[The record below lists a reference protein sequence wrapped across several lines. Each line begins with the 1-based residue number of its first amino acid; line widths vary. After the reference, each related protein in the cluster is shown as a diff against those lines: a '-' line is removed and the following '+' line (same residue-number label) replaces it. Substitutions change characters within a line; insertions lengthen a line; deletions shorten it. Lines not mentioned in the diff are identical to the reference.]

1 MEKIIEKTK
10 KMRLFIGSSVD
21 FLPVDEDMAEKLA
34 EYFLYPVKFVEPANI
49 HLTWKFLG
57 DTESTK
63 VDEVVNTI
71 EETVSE
77 ASNIAIKF
85 DKFEIWR
92 KRNIPSLLVLTGV
105 DVNRNATRLFQKL
118 DKAFEKLGFPS
129 SNRTFAPHITVA
141 RYKIKQK
148 PVPNVVLPDWLKFAE
163 TSVEFANLCLFE
175 SAFDGKGHIYT
186 PLKTFKLYDYS

>member
-1 MEKIIEKTK
+1 MEKPK

-21 FLPVDEDMAEKLA
+21 FLPVDEDMAGKLA
-34 EYFLYPVKFVEPANI
+34 EHFLCPIKFVEPANI

-77 ASNIAIKF
+77 ASNITIKF

-92 KRNIPSLLVLTGV
+92 KRNIPSLLVLTGI
-105 DVNRNATRLFQKL
+105 DMNKNATELYQKL
-118 DKAFEKLGFPS
+118 DKAFEKLGIPS
-129 SNRTFAPHITVA
+129 SSRTFAPHITVA

-148 PVPNVVLPDWLKFAE
+148 PVPKVVLPDWLKFAE
-163 TSVEFANLCLFE
+163 ASIEFANLCLFE
-175 SAFDGKGHIYT
+175 STFVEKGHVYT
-186 PLKTFKLYDYS
+186 PVKTFKLNGSVK

>member
-1 MEKIIEKTK
+1 MEKIIEKPK
-10 KMRLFIGSSVD
+10 KMRLFIGSTVD
-21 FLPVDEDMAEKLA
+21 FLPVDDDLTGKLA
-34 EYFLYPVKFVEPANI
+34 EYFLCPVKFVEPANI

-63 VDEVVNTI
+63 LDEVVNI
-71 EETVSE
+71 IDETASE

-92 KRNIPSLLVLTGV
+92 KKNIPSLLVLTGF
-105 DVNRNATRLFQKL
+105 DPNKNATKLYQKL
-118 DKAFEKLGFPS
+118 DKAFEKLGIPS

-148 PVPNVVLPDWLKFAE
+148 PAPKVVLPDWLKFAE

-175 SAFDGKGHIYT
+175 SAFDGKGHVYT
-186 PLKTFKLYDYS
+186 PLNTFKLNGNG